1 MSTDDEIR
9 WRQIFD
15 NYEKAFRELKKHKD
29 TAFDSKLQKA
39 GYIHYFEVAL
49 EFAEKVMYAYLDAKG
64 HSADTPRKA
73 VKELSKLDIIQNPQV
88 WFKAQNR
95 RKLPLFIHKNDKL
108 FDELIIDIEGTYLPE
123 LELFWETL
131 NEIK

>member
-15 NYEKAFRELKKHKD
+15 NYEKAFQELKKHKD
-29 TAFDSKLQKA
+29 TAFDSNLQKA

-49 EFAEKVMYAYLDAKG
+49 EFAERVMYAYLDAKG

-73 VKELSKLDIIQNPQV
+73 VKELSKLGIIQNPQT

-95 RKLPLFIHKNDKL
+95 RKLPLYIHKNDKL
-108 FDELIIDIEGTYLPE
+108 FDELIIDIDGTYLPE

-131 NEIK
+131 NQVK